1 MSTVDIK
8 ADYDMFTHTGNAAVH
23 GIVVAA
29 IANDMAWDQLEAA
42 LFRLARTPGLEE
54 ATDTA
59 VREAVYTK
67 LFGE

>member
-1 MSTVDIK
+1 MSSIDIEVN
-8 ADYDMFTHTGNAAVH
+8 YDMFTHTGNAAVH

-29 IANDMAWDQLEAA
+29 IVNDMTWEQVEAA
-42 LFRLARTPGLEE
+42 LFGLARTPGLEE
-54 ATDTA
+54 ASDTA

>member
-1 MSTVDIK
+1 VSTVDF
-8 ADYDMFTHTGNAAVH
+8 DYDMFTQTGNAAVH
-23 GIVVAA
+23 GIVLAA
-29 IANDMAWDQLEAA
+29 IANDMEWEQVEAA
-42 LFRLARTPGLEE
+42 LIRLARTPGLKE